1 MIKLS
6 NEEFARICHEF
17 TAASYG
23 NTAAVTIRA
32 IHMAKSRKG

>member
-1 MIKLS
+1 MKNLLK
-6 NEEFARICHEF
+6 FVMKF